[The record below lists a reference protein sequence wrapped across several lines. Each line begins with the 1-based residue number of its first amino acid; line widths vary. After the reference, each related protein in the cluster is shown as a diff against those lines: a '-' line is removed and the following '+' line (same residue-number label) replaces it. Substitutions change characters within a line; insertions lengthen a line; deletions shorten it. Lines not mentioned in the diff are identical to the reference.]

1 VPLEQLHETLQRLR
15 RRRGL
20 TQAELGERVGHSARQ
35 VARWE
40 TGAAH
45 LMSALAFARLAD
57 VLATDAAEWDA
68 LVTALQRLSDGQ
80 GGA

>member
-1 VPLEQLHETLQRLR
+1 M
-15 RRRGL
+15 
-20 TQAELGERVGHSARQ
+20 GHSARQ

-68 LVTALQRLSDGQ
+68 LVAALQRLSDGQ